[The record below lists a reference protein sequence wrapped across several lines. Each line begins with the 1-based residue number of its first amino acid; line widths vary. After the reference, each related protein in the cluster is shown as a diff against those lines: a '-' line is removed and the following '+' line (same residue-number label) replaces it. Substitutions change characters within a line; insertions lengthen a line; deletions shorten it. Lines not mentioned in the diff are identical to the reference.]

1 MIRYIFLQG
10 HQKYLMSTDEFASH
24 AIHFLQYAWWDTYGH
39 VCAIFAIWDYYQLES
54 IHESTIYH
62 LKKGQHLRT

>member
-39 VCAIFAIWDYYQLES
+39 VFAFVNSCEQCRKIRRT
-54 IHESTIYH
+54 TIYP